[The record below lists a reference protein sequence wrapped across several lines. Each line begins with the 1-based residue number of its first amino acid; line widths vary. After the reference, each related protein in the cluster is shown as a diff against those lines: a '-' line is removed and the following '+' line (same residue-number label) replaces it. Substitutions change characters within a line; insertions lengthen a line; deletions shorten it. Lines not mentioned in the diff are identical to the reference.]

1 MNLKDGG
8 RRDPQGAAS
17 FTEEEEATGPRRPGR
32 GLRLQ
37 GGGGSV
43 LQERWPA
50 MAGQRRGGP
59 GQQGLCLEAVS
70 AGVERGEEGAREGEG
85 PRRRDPGQGT
95 EVRRM
100 TLNFSAGTLIL
111 MLS

>member
-1 MNLKDGG
+1 M
-8 RRDPQGAAS
+8 
-17 FTEEEEATGPRRPGR
+17 
-32 GLRLQ
+32 
-37 GGGGSV
+37 
-43 LQERWPA
+43 
-50 MAGQRRGGP
+50 
-59 GQQGLCLEAVS
+59 
-70 AGVERGEEGAREGEG
+70 ERGEEGAREGEG

>member
-1 MNLKDGG
+1 
-8 RRDPQGAAS
+8 
-17 FTEEEEATGPRRPGR
+17 
-32 GLRLQ
+32 
-37 GGGGSV
+37 
-43 LQERWPA
+43 

-95 EVRRM
+95 RVRRM